1 MSEQLNALNK
11 AYHDLC
17 DGSANQL
24 QQLQS
29 QLAQQTEQKVHL
41 VSLSK
46 WERYLSNGMKAALL
60 IENHV
65 H

>member
-1 MSEQLNALNK
+1 MSALNK

-29 QLAQQTEQKVHL
+29 ELAQQTEQKVFL
-41 VSLSK
+41 AWGSMYYGCRL
-46 WERYLSNGMKAALL
+46 NGMKVALQ
-60 IENHV
+60 IKNHV
-65 H
+65 TNFP